1 MTSDSTPI
9 PEPEPDVN
17 QAAWSERER
26 DLAEAYARGDFA
38 RVRTRARELAD
49 DEQAPVE
56 VREHARGWSARVSV
70 DVVVYA
76 MLAFALALFCAI
88 VLRYALP

>member
-1 MTSDSTPI
+1 MTSDSDPI
-9 PEPEPDVN
+9 PEPELDAN

-26 DLAEAYARGDFA
+26 DLAAAYARGDFVH
-38 RVRTRARELAD
+38 VRTRARALAG
-49 DEQAPVE
+49 DENAPAE
-56 VREHARGWSARVSV
+56 VREHARSWSARVSV